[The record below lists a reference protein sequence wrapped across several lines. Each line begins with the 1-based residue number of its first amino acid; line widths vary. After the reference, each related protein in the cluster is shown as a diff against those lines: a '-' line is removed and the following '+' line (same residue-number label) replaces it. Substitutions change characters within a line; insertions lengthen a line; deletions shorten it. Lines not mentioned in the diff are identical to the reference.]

1 MSVMREHLHTRSVAF
16 NGYKRSDGL
25 WDIESEMSDVRH
37 YETWSPEKATL
48 PAGQPIHNIAIQV
61 TLDDQL
67 TIQTISVRMKHTPFQ
82 LCAEVESRLQG
93 MVGVTMGNGWRRTI
107 NLHLGGT
114 QNCSHL
120 RELLYNMATVAFQTI
135 PVYHAQTQRKLGR
148 PPEATTEPPY
158 FLGQCSSWRLDG
170 PVVQR
175 FYPQFYKIET
185 GKSREH

>member
-1 MSVMREHLHTRSVAF
+1 MSVTREHLHTRSVAF

-25 WDIESEMSDVRH
+25 WDIEGEMSDVRH
-37 YETWSPEKATL
+37 YETWSPAKATL

-67 TIQTISVRMKHTPFQ
+67 TIQATSARMKHTPFQ

-114 QNCSHL
+114 QNCTHL

-135 PVYHAQTQRKLGR
+135 PVYHAQAQRKLGR
-148 PPEATTEPPY
+148 PQMRRRSHPIFWGRAHPGGSIALWFNVFTP
-158 FLGQCSSWRLDG
+158 SST
-170 PVVQR
+170 
-175 FYPQFYKIET
+175 K
-185 GKSREH
+185 